1 MAAVG
6 WLTDIPL
13 LEMVVQGCISDP
25 LPQQFVTLIIV
36 LYGTEASKWFRP
48 AQRNAFSCLKRAK
61 MQDFH
66 RKFSKTFR
74 MYFTGNPAAGGSH
87 PVVTAHP
94 LLLQPILSD
103 PHPPR
108 YCRRFATTDD
118 GLCVVCVILQYE
130 TDCPLLVGTPECGLL
145 MPGEQISVSL
155 LLDG

>member
-1 MAAVG
+1 
-6 WLTDIPL
+6 
-13 LEMVVQGCISDP
+13 MVPPSAEKRVFLPKTRQNAGFSPKIFKNFSD
-25 LPQQFVTLIIV
+25 V
-36 LYGTEASKWFRP
+36 L
-48 AQRNAFSCLKRAK
+48 
-61 MQDFH
+61 H
-66 RKFSKTFR
+66 RKPR
-74 MYFTGNPAAGGSH
+74 GGGSH

-108 YCRRFATTDD
+108 CCRRFAITDD
-118 GLCVVCVILQYE
+118 GLCVMCVILQYE